1 MHNNYLEQLNTLF
14 SYLDEILPEKITA
27 TFIHGSF
34 ASHTETSAIYQE
46 QMFYLNDGTFW
57 FSVLHLQDIPP
68 DVDMI
73 TVTDYPEEVL
83 DVVQENAKEYLDET
97 FFLTLNIITS
107 SEYER
112 IVSSNDALAPKR
124 LLAKRVLNVLK
135 GEDYINKLKSIAIK
149 NYNDLDDTIQTEFDK
164 KKLLLKE
171 LASKSV
177 SHHVLTREYYTQHHP
192 NLLDEMDGVRVGGFN
207 VDRVKFVYP
216 QSMNLKCRV
225 DIKDYSVKYLE

>member
-1 MHNNYLEQLNTLF
+1 MHNNYLEQLKTLF
-14 SYLDEILPEKITA
+14 SYLDEILPGKITA

-83 DVVQENAKEYLDET
+83 DVIQGNVKKYLDET

-177 SHHVLTREYYTQHHP
+177 SHHVLTREYYTQHYP

>member
-57 FSVLHLQDIPP
+57 FSVFHLQDIPP

-83 DVVQENAKEYLDET
+83 DVIQENVKKYLDET

-177 SHHVLTREYYTQHHP
+177 SHHVLTRECYTQHYP

>member
-1 MHNNYLEQLNTLF
+1 MHNKYFEQLNALF
-14 SYLDEILPEKITA
+14 LYLDEVLPKKITA

-34 ASHTETSAIYQE
+34 ASRTETSAIYQE
-46 QMFYLNDGTFW
+46 QMFYFDNGTFW

-68 DVDMI
+68 DVDII

-83 DVVQENAKEYLDET
+83 DVVQESAKKYLDET

-124 LLAKRVLNVLK
+124 LLVKKMLNVLK
-135 GEDYINKLKSIAIK
+135 GEDYINKLKSTAIK

-164 KKLLLKE
+164 KKLLLNE

-177 SHHVLTREYYTQHHP
+177 SHHVLTREYYTQHYP

-207 VDRVKFVYP
+207 VDRVKLVYP

>member
-1 MHNNYLEQLNTLF
+1 MHNKYFEQLNALF

-46 QMFYLNDGTFW
+46 QMFYANDGTFW

-73 TVTDYPEEVL
+73 TVTDYPKEVL
-83 DVVQENAKEYLDET
+83 DAVQENAKKYLDET
-97 FFLTLNIITS
+97 FFLTLNIIS
-107 SEYER
+107 SGEYER

-149 NYNDLDDTIQTEFDK
+149 NYNVLDDTIQTEFDK

-177 SHHVLTREYYTQHHP
+177 SHHVLTREHYTKHYP

-207 VDRVKFVYP
+207 IDRIKFVYP

-225 DIKDYSVKYLE
+225 DIKDYSIMYLE

>member
-1 MHNNYLEQLNTLF
+1 
-14 SYLDEILPEKITA
+14 
-27 TFIHGSF
+27 
-34 ASHTETSAIYQE
+34 
-46 QMFYLNDGTFW
+46 
-57 FSVLHLQDIPP
+57 
-68 DVDMI
+68 MI

-83 DVVQENAKEYLDET
+83 DVVQENAKKYLDET
-97 FFLTLNIITS
+97 FFLTLNIISS

-149 NYNDLDDTIQTEFDK
+149 NYNDLDDTIQSEFDK

-177 SHHVLTREYYTQHHP
+177 SHHVLTREYYTQHYP